1 MTCWDLRKLVAYWYD
16 DSMNDDHANQA
27 FGHDRGG
34 RVAHRLAADHP
45 QRVQTVAVLDMSP
58 TLKMFERIDMA
69 FALAYYHWS

>member
-1 MTCWDLRKLVAYWYD
+1 MTYWYN

-27 FGHDRGG
+27 FGRGG

-45 QRVQTVAVLDMSP
+45 QRVQTVAVLDISP
-58 TLKMFERIDMA
+58 TLKMFERTDMA